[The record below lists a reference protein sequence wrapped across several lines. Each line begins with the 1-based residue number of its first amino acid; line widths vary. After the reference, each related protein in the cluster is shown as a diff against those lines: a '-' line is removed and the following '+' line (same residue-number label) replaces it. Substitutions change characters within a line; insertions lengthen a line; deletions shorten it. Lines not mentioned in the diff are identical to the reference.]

1 LQFRKAKLISYE
13 IKESSNSKL
22 QTHCVSKS
30 ENMIQNLN
38 IILAL
43 SKLVN
48 TLKMKLS
55 IQWTQLIYSVGK
67 MLSIP
72 SLNDMNAF
80 LAKAD
85 DAFVDE

>member
-1 LQFRKAKLISYE
+1 
-13 IKESSNSKL
+13 
-22 QTHCVSKS
+22 
-30 ENMIQNLN
+30 MIQNLN

-55 IQWTQLIYSVGK
+55 IHWTQLIYSVAK